1 MLNTKLEQTQHV
13 RPCKVVAD
21 KDTLKHR
28 TRQLVCVTT
37 VFPEA
42 SEFIQTVYLDHPLIK
57 EHRTKDVAQNVVYAV
72 EKFISEDSYAGCSLD
87 GAYFHAKKD
96 VTQHINDHF
105 NVKDS
110 DVHSDH
116 DPMHISGL
124 AEKRARKKTR
134 NNWVNNLGK
143 VVANN
148 ELFIAYNG
156 TKIGEADQTLKAA

>member
-1 MLNTKLEQTQHV
+1 MQW
-13 RPCKVVAD
+13 R
-21 KDTLKHR
+21 
-28 TRQLVCVTT
+28 
-37 VFPEA
+37 
-42 SEFIQTVYLDHPLIK
+42 S
-57 EHRTKDVAQNVVYAV
+57 
-72 EKFISEDSYAGCSLD
+72 SYAGCSLD

-156 TKIGEADQTLKAA
+156 PKIGEADQTLKAALDQHFAGGRWHFTPNTLFEMAGLTFMKKLDKKNKLNIY